1 MRLGKDL
8 VDKPIITVNDGRHM
22 GKVKDVYLD
31 KDLTMMTGIFLG
43 REGWVRRKDNYIP
56 TTSVVV
62 FGVDAILIENAEAIT
77 DSQTTKIEGW
87 LKLSELVGRD
97 IDTPGGTRLG
107 TVGDVILDT
116 EGRILGFS
124 LGRVL
129 VDGPIA
135 QQRAIRRDV
144 LIDNGN
150 EDGAMT
156 IDLLRAERLPIGTA
170 VSEPE
175 TASNNNDSE
184 ASADAT
190 NA

>member
-1 MRLGKDL
+1 
-8 VDKPIITVNDGRHM
+8 
-22 GKVKDVYLD
+22 
-31 KDLTMMTGIFLG
+31 
-43 REGWVRRKDNYIP
+43 
-56 TTSVVV
+56 
-62 FGVDAILIENAEAIT
+62 
-77 DSQTTKIEGW
+77 
-87 LKLSELVGRD
+87 
-97 IDTPGGTRLG
+97 
-107 TVGDVILDT
+107 
-116 EGRILGFS
+116 LGFS